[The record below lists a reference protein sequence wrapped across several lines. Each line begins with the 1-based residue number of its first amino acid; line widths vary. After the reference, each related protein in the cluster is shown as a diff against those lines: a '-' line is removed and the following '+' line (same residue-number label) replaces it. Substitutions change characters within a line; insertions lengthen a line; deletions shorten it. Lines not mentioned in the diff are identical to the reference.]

1 MGRNG
6 VERIVELPL
15 TDPER
20 AALDASAA
28 AVRKG
33 LDDLAKL

>member
-15 TDPER
+15 ADEEKD
-20 AALDASAA
+20 ALQASAR
-28 AVRKG
+28 AVKKG
-33 LDDLAKL
+33 LDDLTGI